1 MRNTGGQLPVD
12 IASTVELGNGVAI
25 PWVGLGVFKSPP
37 GKETEQAV
45 RWALEIGY
53 RHVDTAAYYQNEQDV
68 ARGLKASGVPREKVF
83 ITTKVW
89 NTDQGFDQTLKAFDR
104 SRKNLDLDMVDLY
117 LVHWPVRGKFTD
129 TWKALEKLLADGKVR
144 AVGVSNFLV
153 HHLEELMESS
163 SVRPVVNQV
172 EFHPFLVQKELL
184 DFDTRSGIRHQA
196 WSPLTRGRRLDDPV
210 ITKIARKHGKTAA
223 QVVLRWD
230 LQLGVITIPKSVHRE
245 RILENS
251 LLFDFQLD
259 ADDMARITGLDAG
272 ARLGPNPDND
282 HVLEPTLR
290 PLP

>member
-1 MRNTGGQLPVD
+1 MRNTGGQLPTEL
-12 IASTVELGNGVAI
+12 ASTVELGNGVAI

-53 RHVDTAAYYQNEQDV
+53 RHVDTAAFYQNEQDV

-89 NTDQGFDQTLKAFDR
+89 NTDQGYDQTLKAFDR
-104 SRKNLDLDMVDLY
+104 SRKNLDLDVVDLY

-129 TWKALEKLLADGKVR
+129 TWKAMEKLLADGKVK
-144 AVGVSNFLV
+144 AIGVSNFLV
-153 HHLEELMESS
+153 HHLEELMKSS

-184 DFDTRSGIRHQA
+184 DFDVKSGIRHQA

-210 ITKIARKHGKTAA
+210 IAGIARKHGRTPA

-230 LQLGVITIPKSVHRE
+230 LQLGVVTIPKSVHRE

-251 LLFDFQLD
+251 RLFDFQLD

-272 ARLGPNPDND
+272 ARIGPNPD
-282 HVLEPTLR
+282 TITF
-290 PLP
+290 

>member
-1 MRNTGGQLPVD
+1 VQ
-12 IASTVELGNGVAI
+12 I

-45 RWALEIGY
+45 RWALELGY
-53 RHVDTAAYYQNEQDV
+53 RHIDTAAFYQNEQDV

-89 NTDQGFDQTLKAFDR
+89 NTDQGYDQALKAFDR
-104 SRKNLDLDMVDLY
+104 SRLALDVDVVDLY

-144 AVGVSNFLV
+144 AIGVSNFLV
-153 HHLEELMESS
+153 HHLEELRASS
-163 SVRPVVNQV
+163 SVAPVVNQV

-184 DFDTRSGIRHQA
+184 DYDARTGIRHEA
-196 WSPLTRGRRLDDPV
+196 WSPLTRGRRLDDPA
-210 ITKIARKHGKTAA
+210 ITAISRKHGRTPA

-230 LQLGVITIPKSVHRE
+230 LQLGVVTIPKSVHRE

-251 LLFDFQLD
+251 KVFDFELD
-259 ADDMARITGLDAG
+259 AEDMARLTGLDEG
-272 ARLGPNPDND
+272 ARIGPNPD
-282 HVLEPTLR
+282 TITF
-290 PLP
+290 

>member
-1 MRNTGGQLPVD
+1 MQNADGQPPVD
-12 IASTVELGNGVAI
+12 LASTVRLGNGVEI

-45 RWALEIGY
+45 RWALELGY
-53 RHVDTAAYYQNEQDV
+53 RHIDTAAFYQNEQDV

-89 NTDQGFDQTLKAFDR
+89 NTDQGYEQALRAFDR
-104 SRKNLDLDMVDLY
+104 SRQALEVDVVDLY

-144 AVGVSNFLV
+144 AIGVSNFLV
-153 HHLEELMESS
+153 HHLEELRASS
-163 SVRPVVNQV
+163 SVAPVVNQV

-184 DFDTRSGIRHQA
+184 DYDARTGIRHEA
-196 WSPLTRGRRLDDPV
+196 WSPLTRGRRLDDPA
-210 ITKIARKHGKTAA
+210 IAAISRKHGRTPA

-230 LQLGVITIPKSVHRE
+230 LQLGVVTIPKSVHRE

-251 LLFDFQLD
+251 KLFDFELD
-259 ADDMARITGLDAG
+259 ADDMARLTGLDEG
-272 ARLGPNPDND
+272 ARIGPNPD
-282 HVLEPTLR
+282 TITF
-290 PLP
+290 

>member
-1 MRNTGGQLPVD
+1 MQNAGGQLPTGL
-12 IASTVELGNGVAI
+12 ASTVELGNGVAI

-37 GKETEQAV
+37 GRETEQAV
-45 RWALEIGY
+45 QWALEIGY

-68 ARGLKASGVPREKVF
+68 SRGLKASGVPREKVF

-89 NTDQGFDQTLKAFDR
+89 NTDQGYDQTLKAFDR
-104 SRKNLDLDMVDLY
+104 SRKNLDLDVVDLY

-129 TWKALEKLLADGKVR
+129 TWKAMEKLLADGRVR
-144 AVGVSNFLV
+144 AIGVSNFLV
-153 HHLEELMESS
+153 HHLEELMKSS
-163 SVRPVVNQV
+163 SVRPAVNQV

-184 DFDTRSGIRHQA
+184 DFDAKSAIRHQA

-210 ITKIARKHGKTAA
+210 ITEIARKHGRTPA

-230 LQLGVITIPKSVHRE
+230 LQLGVVTIPKSVHRE

-251 LLFDFQLD
+251 RLFDFQLD

-272 ARLGPNPDND
+272 ARIGPNPD
-282 HVLEPTLR
+282 TITF
-290 PLP
+290 